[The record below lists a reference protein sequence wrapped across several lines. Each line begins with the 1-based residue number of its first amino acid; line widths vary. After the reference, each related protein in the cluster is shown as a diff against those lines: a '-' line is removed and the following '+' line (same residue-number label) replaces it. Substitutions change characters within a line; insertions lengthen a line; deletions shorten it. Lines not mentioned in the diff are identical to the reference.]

1 MTTLYPTVGGT
12 VVMGRVDSGLGV
24 GWTVAMGGVD
34 NGSVV
39 ALTVDLRGLNSD
51 LCVNGKVAV

>member
-1 MTTLYPTVGGT
+1 
-12 VVMGRVDSGLGV
+12 MGQVDSGLGV
-24 GWTVAMGGVD
+24 GWTVAMGRVD

-39 ALTVDLRGLNSD
+39 ALTVDLGGADSD

>member
-1 MTTLYPTVGGT
+1 
-12 VVMGRVDSGLGV
+12 MGRVDSGLGV